1 MIDLSL
7 TEEHKL
13 LQTSVRDFVEREVAP
28 IISDCDKQQIHA
40 PPLEKM
46 GQLGFLGVCLP
57 KKYGG
62 AGLDYVALAIVCE
75 ELERLDTS
83 LRIPMSVHTGLSSLT
98 IYQWGTSEQKAKFLS
113 QQAQGQ
119 KIATFGLTE
128 PDCGSDPA
136 ALQTKAVREGDEY
149 ILNGRK
155 TWISLA
161 DVADH
166 LLVIARL
173 DQEKRGTKNMGAFI
187 VERTFP
193 GVSTSTIKH
202 KLGIRAAN
210 TGDIVLD
217 DVPVPSENRL
227 GEEGE
232 GFKIAMTALD
242 NGRFTVA
249 AGAVG
254 LIRACIETSVQ
265 YAATRKAYNQEIGRF
280 QLIQEHLADM
290 QAGYDASQLLVYK
303 AAWLKNRGERNS
315 RETSMAKWFAT
326 TRALD
331 AANRAIQIHGTYGY
345 SADYPVERYWR
356 NARGAVIYEG
366 TNEIQKLIQGA
377 YIMGYRQDRPLR
389 CELPPY
395 PPSEAV

>member
-1 MIDLSL
+1 
-7 TEEHKL
+7 
-13 LQTSVRDFVEREVAP
+13 LQTRA
-28 IISDCDKQQIHA
+28 
-40 PPLEKM
+40 
-46 GQLGFLGVCLP
+46 
-57 KKYGG
+57 
-62 AGLDYVALAIVCE
+62 
-75 ELERLDTS
+75 
-83 LRIPMSVHTGLSSLT
+83 
-98 IYQWGTSEQKAKFLS
+98 
-113 QQAQGQ
+113 AQ
-119 KIATFGLTE
+119 
-128 PDCGSDPA
+128 
-136 ALQTKAVREGDEY
+136 EGDEY
-149 ILNGRK
+149 VLTGRK

-161 DVADH
+161 DTADH

-187 VERTFP
+187 VDRTLP
-193 GVSTSTIKH
+193 GVSTTTIKH

-210 TGDIVLD
+210 TGEIALNEVR
-217 DVPVPSENRL
+217 VPSENRL

-232 GFKIAMTALD
+232 GFKIAMSALD

-254 LIRACIETSVQ
+254 LIRACIQSSIQ

-280 QLIQEHLADM
+280 QLIQEHLAEM
-290 QAGYDASQLLVYK
+290 QASYDASQLLVYK

-331 AANRAIQIHGTYGY
+331 AANRAIQIHGAYGY

-395 PPSEAV
+395 PHSDTI